1 MQAIRTFVAVPVP
14 SVALGTLSEI
24 QNRFK
29 KLGLH
34 ASWTRPGNIHLTLK
48 FLGDTDPQ
56 RIPEIKTALSG
67 AVSIHAPFRVSLG
80 EVGVFPG
87 WKKPRV
93 VWVGLKDPDRHLVS
107 VQSAVETALEP
118 LGWPREDRPFSPH
131 LTLGRIKS
139 PKGCDRLRRE
149 MTELDPIDPN
159 PFQVTSLSLIQS
171 ELTPKGSIYTVLE
184 TISLQGR
191 TPDP

>member
-1 MQAIRTFVAVPVP
+1 M
-14 SVALGTLSEI
+14 ALGTLSEI

-67 AVSIHAPFRVSLG
+67 AVSIHAPFLVSLG

-93 VWVGLKDPDRHLVS
+93 VWVGLKDAEQLLTTL
-107 VQSAVETALEP
+107 QFEVEGALEP
-118 LGWPREDRPFSPH
+118 LGWPRENRPFSPH

-139 PKGCDRLRRE
+139 PKGCDRLRRGIE
-149 MTELDPIDPN
+149 ELGSIDPS
-159 PFQVTSLSLIQS
+159 PFQVASFSLIQS

-191 TPDP
+191 TPAP